1 MEAIAHLVLGEVG
14 CSLVS
19 LVEVF
24 FIDCAVVPAWVF
36 AALDDQE
43 HETVELDVGVV
54 GVVDVGRRL
63 LRSISMDH
71 ARLTLL
77 QVKYVPS
84 CPSATSFLPGSVRR
98 QPRTMEDYQ

>member
-1 MEAIAHLVLGEVG
+1 MEAIAHLILGEVR

-24 FIDCAVVPAWVF
+24 LIDCAVVPAGVF

-43 HETVELDVGVV
+43 HETVELGVGVV
-54 GVVDVGRRL
+54 GVVDMCGRL
-63 LRSISMDH
+63 LTRISMGH
-71 ARLTLL
+71 ALWILL
-77 QVKYVPS
+77 QVEYVPS

-98 QPRTMEDYQ
+98 QPRTMEDYR